1 MGTEKLSH
9 ILLDMGFFS
18 ALGTTEWAAGEKK
31 LVLRGTPKTWD
42 ANNGVI
48 VVYDDD
54 GRPWISANLEV
65 GIVTLAV
72 DKYRVGQFNLQ
83 RGAYV
88 PHSNDGGQFIHYLLP
103 AL

>member
-18 ALGTTEWAAGEKK
+18 ALGTTEWVGGEKK

-42 ANNGVI
+42 INNGVI
-48 VVYDDD
+48 VVYDEN
-54 GRPWISANLEV
+54 GSPWISPNREV
-65 GIVTLAV
+65 GNVTLAV
-72 DKYRVGQFNLQ
+72 NKYRVGQFDLQ

-88 PHSNDGGQFIHYLLP
+88 PHSNDGGNFVIEVLP